1 MGRPGRAIAL
11 ACLLV
16 AVCAGLSLPSQAAP
30 AASAASVA
38 TSSDP
43 AVAFQIDPAHSG
55 GQPSDSLSPPLSK
68 QWDLDLHGPLT
79 YPLIANG
86 RAFVIA
92 NGGVGGTRLSA
103 LDLQTGT
110 ALWGPIDLGNRRA
123 AAAYD
128 AGRIFSVNEGGIM
141 QALDAAT
148 GQTQWSTAAP
158 MESSFQGPPTALN
171 GTLYTGGTQI
181 GGSLFAVAESTG
193 AVNWRQPVAGGTSSP
208 VVTATAIYVSYAC
221 QNTYAFS
228 LNGTLIWSHRTSCSS
243 GSGSTP
249 VLSGG
254 RLYVRDRI
262 SGNVI
267 LDAANGTA
275 LGSFTADV
283 PPAFDSTQGYY
294 LVNHT
299 LYARDAN
306 QAVNWSFAGDGGL
319 NTSPVV
325 ANGTIYEGS
334 STGNLYA
341 LGTDGN
347 LN

>member
-92 NGGVGGTRLSA
+92 NGGVGGTRLYA

-110 ALWGPIDLGNRRA
+110 ALWGPIDLGNRPA

-128 AGRIFSVNEGGIM
+128 AVHVGQRKRSASC
-141 QALDAAT
+141 QAALSRPSQAAAAT
-148 GQTQWSTAAP
+148 RSCGW
-158 MESSFQGPPTALN
+158 G
-171 GTLYTGGTQI
+171 
-181 GGSLFAVAESTG
+181 
-193 AVNWRQPVAGGTSSP
+193 R
-208 VVTATAIYVSYAC
+208 
-221 QNTYAFS
+221 
-228 LNGTLIWSHRTSCSS
+228 RT
-243 GSGSTP
+243 
-249 VLSGG
+249 
-254 RLYVRDRI
+254 R
-262 SGNVI
+262 
-267 LDAANGTA
+267 
-275 LGSFTADV
+275 
-283 PPAFDSTQGYY
+283 
-294 LVNHT
+294 
-299 LYARDAN
+299 
-306 QAVNWSFAGDGGL
+306 GL
-319 NTSPVV
+319 
-325 ANGTIYEGS
+325 
-334 STGNLYA
+334 
-341 LGTDGN
+341 
-347 LN
+347 